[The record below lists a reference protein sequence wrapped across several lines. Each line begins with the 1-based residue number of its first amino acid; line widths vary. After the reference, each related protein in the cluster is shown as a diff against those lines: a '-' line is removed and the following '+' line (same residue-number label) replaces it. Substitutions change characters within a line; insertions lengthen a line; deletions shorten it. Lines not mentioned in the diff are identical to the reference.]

1 MSGRDPGQK
10 STAGAA
16 IIKNNR
22 IIKPVRTNSM
32 PKLMPREPPRLSGD
46 ADTKTTIAV
55 VMAPVTIDVDRLGGR
70 QFRGYFKR
78 LRNNR

>member
-1 MSGRDPGQK
+1 MSGRDPGKK
-10 STAGAA
+10 SIAGAA

-22 IIKPVRTNSM
+22 IMKPVKKNSI
-32 PKLMPREPPRLSGD
+32 PKLMPPEPSGD
-46 ADTKTTIAV
+46 ADTKTVVAV
-55 VMAPVTIDVDRLGGR
+55 AMAPVTIDVGRLGGR